1 MRGEPCTFLD
11 CDKPQ
16 HAKLLCYTHWK
27 RLRRHG
33 APGIVMYGV
42 KPTKRGRV
50 DWANLPADDPR
61 HGHAN
66 TYAYGCRCGA
76 CREAAKIRSVARKQ
90 NNPEKWNA
98 YNREYQRNYYR
109 SLAQL
114 RNNHDPEFRGIHS
127 EMKAHAG

>member
-33 APGIVMYGV
+33 APGIVMHGV
-42 KPTKRGRV
+42 KPRPRT
-50 DWANLPADDPR
+50 DFSNLPADDPR
-61 HGHAN
+61 HGKYG
-66 TYAYGCRCGA
+66 TYCQGCRCER
-76 CREAAKIRSVARKQ
+76 CSEARRVYARTEPQ
-90 NNPEKWNA
+90 
-98 YNREYQRNYYR
+98 REYARNYMRGYYR

-114 RNNHDPEFRGIHS
+114 RNNHDPEFRDIHA
-127 EMKAHAG
+127 EVKAHAG